1 MNGTARPKKCE
12 TKKDRWTL
20 TAFFGYDERGRQK
33 KKQKTVTAKNQT
45 EANRLL
51 RKWLSDLEGCEYNTE
66 NQTIAQFLDYWL
78 EHYPTIK
85 KLSPRTLETY
95 NDAAARYIVPE
106 LGKIKIAD
114 LTPKMLVDY
123 FFRLA
128 NRPSARKNNDGT
140 ERKISGR
147 TQLKIYRLL
156 SVVLVSAYKWELI
169 PRNPLEKV
177 TPPKVEKLKATL
189 YSREIAS
196 SLIEALAKEDEQFQL
211 IVLMAI
217 FTGER
222 EGEVLGLDWD
232 SYSIAENSF
241 YIHQSSQYTKKLGTY
256 IYPKPKNESSKRTP
270 LLPSVMRP
278 FFEKAKIQFD
288 EIKRVAGDS
297 WNPYNLVFY
306 DEFGN
311 PINPNRIST
320 RFHEFIKKHRL
331 AYMRYHD
338 LRHFNLSLLLANN
351 VPLPTITAHS
361 GHARTSTLLDVYG
374 HAMDQN
380 KQQIPEIIGSELGG
394 FVENSILYPIKT
406 KQSTK

>member
-1 MNGTARPKKCE
+1 MNGTARPKNCK
-12 TKKDRWTL
+12 TKKNRWIL
-20 TAFFGYDERGRQK
+20 TAYFGYDERGRQK
-33 KKQKTVTAKNQT
+33 KIQKTVTAKNQT
-45 EANRLL
+45 EADRLL

-66 NQTIAQFLDYWL
+66 NQTIAQFADYWL
-78 EHYPTIK
+78 ERYPSINN
-85 KLSPRTLETY
+85 LAPRTLATY
-95 NDAAARYIVPE
+95 RDDIVRYIVPE
-106 LGKIKIAD
+106 LGRIKIAA

-123 FFRLA
+123 FCRLA

-156 SVVLVSAYKWELI
+156 SVLLVSAYKWELI
-169 PRNPLEKV
+169 PRNPLEKI

-196 SLIEALAKEDEQFQL
+196 SLIESLAKEDAQFQL

-232 SYSIAENSF
+232 SYSIVENSF
-241 YIHQSSQYTKKLGTY
+241 YVHQSAQYLKGRGTY
-256 IYPKPKNESSKRTP
+256 IHPRPKNEGSKRTP

-278 FFEKAKIQFD
+278 FFEKAKMQFN

-331 AYMRYHD
+331 TYMRYHD

-361 GHARTSTLLDVYG
+361 GHARTSTLLDIFG
-374 HAMDQN
+374 HAIDQN
-380 KQQIPEIIGSELGG
+380 QQQIPQVIGAELGS
-394 FVENSILYPIKT
+394 FVENSILNPNKT
-406 KQSTK
+406 K

>member
-1 MNGTARPKKCE
+1 MNGTARPKKSK
-12 TKKDRWTL
+12 TKSNLWRL
-20 TAFFGYDERGRQK
+20 TAFFGYDERGHQK

-51 RKWLSDLEGCEYNTE
+51 RKWLSDLECCEYNTE
-66 NQTIAQFLDYWL
+66 NQTIGQFADYWVDR
-78 EHYPTIK
+78 YPSIN
-85 KLSPRTLETY
+85 KLAPRTLATY
-95 NDAAARYIVPE
+95 KDDIARYIMPE
-106 LGKIKIAD
+106 LGKIKVAD

-123 FFRLA
+123 FCRLA
-128 NRPSARKNNDGT
+128 SRPAVRKNNDGT
-140 ERKISGR
+140 ERLISGR

-156 SVVLVSAYKWELI
+156 SVLLVSAYKWELI
-169 PRNPLEKV
+169 PRNPLEKI

-232 SYSIAENSF
+232 SYSIVENSF
-241 YIHQSSQYTKKLGTY
+241 YIHQSTQYLKGCGTY
-256 IYPKPKNESSKRTP
+256 IHPRPKNEGSKRTP
-270 LLPSVMRP
+270 LLHSVMRP
-278 FFEKAKIQFD
+278 LFEKAKRQFD

-306 DEFGN
+306 DEFGK

-320 RFHEFIKKHRL
+320 RFGEFLKKNHL
-331 AYMRYHD
+331 PHMRFHD
-338 LRHFNLSLLLANN
+338 LRHFNLTLLLANN
-351 VPLPTITAHS
+351 VPIPTITAHS
-361 GHARTSTLLDVYG
+361 GHARASTLLDVYG
-374 HAMDQN
+374 HAMKQN
-380 KQQIPEIIGSELGG
+380 QQQIPQVIGAELGG
-394 FVENSILYPIKT
+394 FVENSILYPVTT